1 MSVHHDENMKK
12 IAILTVNY
20 RNYVV
25 TREFIDCFTPI
36 KSDDFHI
43 FIADLSEKKE
53 QLPERPWLSVI
64 PAENKG
70 YAHGVNVGIEAA
82 LKQGIQ
88 HFVVINNDTRV
99 EKDFVLHAK
108 SSLMH
113 HPKSL
118 IGGKIYYEKGY
129 EYHDKYTKEESGK
142 VLWYAGGIVDWKN
155 VYTAHRGVDEVD
167 HGQYDTFMQT
177 PFITGCLMLFDHAVV
192 SAIGLWDVRYF
203 LYYEDADYC
212 ERAKQKGI
220 SLYYDPSVIIWHKN
234 AQSTGGSGSALH
246 AHYQKKNRLIFG
258 LKYAPLYT
266 KLHLLKNAF
275 LGR

>member
-1 MSVHHDENMKK
+1 MSVHHDKNMKK

-20 RNYVV
+20 RNYTV
-25 TREFIDCFTPI
+25 TREFIDCFAPI

-43 FIADLSEKKE
+43 FIADLSERKE

-82 LKQGIQ
+82 LKQDLD

-99 EKDFVLHAK
+99 EKDFVKHVK
-108 SSLMH
+108 NSLMH

-129 EYHDKYTKEESGK
+129 EYHDKYAKEESGK

-167 HGQYDTFMQT
+167 HGQYDAFMQT

-192 SAIGLWDVRYF
+192 SAIGLWDERYF

-212 ERAKQKGI
+212 ERAKQKHI
-220 SLYYDPSVIIWHKN
+220 PLYYDPSVAIWHKN
-234 AQSTGGSGSALH
+234 AQSTGGAGSSLH
-246 AHYQKKNRLIFG
+246 QHYQKKNRFIFG
-258 LKYAPLYT
+258 LKYAPFYT
-266 KLHLLKNAF
+266 KLHLLKNAL